1 MPKIVRSSSIVLY
14 SQYLTG
20 TTSLTDCTIPGI
32 DVIYPECTMNKILCA
47 RVDVN
52 FTTAR
57 LNLLCMRP
65 LYESNYFV
73 LELRIFL
80 IFLLELTYFTTKTL

>member
-20 TTSLTDCTIPGI
+20 TTSLTDCTLPGI
-32 DVIYPECTMNKILCA
+32 VVIYPECTMNKILCA

-73 LELRIFL
+73 LQLKNF
-80 IFLLELTYFTTKTL
+80 FYFFIRVDVFYN